1 MTDISQLALPR
12 PWLPIV
18 VAAYAALAAL
28 FACVGIAEYWLLQ
41 ISVNSPDTLP
51 LDAEFPTAL
60 FALMIG
66 FGVCV
71 QLGIVATIVLISLV
85 RWNRIL
91 ESRSVRWVDVL
102 CIAVTLGGL
111 ITGGLVIVRLQAG
124 PPGLLL
130 VLVLFG
136 LALLALAL
144 VLLVLRSLLR
154 RAILLRSELDEVV

>member
-1 MTDISQLALPR
+1 MTSPSPVVVPR
-12 PWLPIV
+12 PRFPIV
-18 VAAYAALAAL
+18 VAAYAALAVL
-28 FACVGIAEYWLLQ
+28 FASVAYAEYGTVQILL
-41 ISVNSPDTLP
+41 NYPDLP
-51 LDAEFPTAL
+51 PNDAELPTAL

-71 QLGIVATIVLISLV
+71 QLGIVATTVLVSLV

-91 ESRSVRWVDVL
+91 ERRSVLWVDVL
-102 CIAVTLGGL
+102 CIAVTLCAL
-111 ITGGLVIVRLQAG
+111 ITGGLVILRLQAG
-124 PPGLLL
+124 PPGLVL

-154 RAILLRSELDEVV
+154 RAIVLRSELDEVV